1 MNVLLPVDGS
11 EHSEL
16 ACQAM
21 LGRPW
26 PSGTRVRIL
35 HVLPKFPFDT
45 PTEAEASLSAP
56 ADMDPKHHPASLME
70 ASAQLTRQA
79 ELLTRRVGEQLRAAG
94 LEVETRIVHGDARTE
109 ILADAENWE
118 ADLIVLASHGLTG
131 LKRWLLGSVAH
142 SIVSHAHCSVEIV
155 RAKTPH
161 EHGGKGSSPSH

>member
-1 MNVLLPVDGS
+1 MKILLPVDGS

-21 LGRPW
+21 LARPW

-35 HVLPKFPFDT
+35 HVLPKFPFGA
-45 PTEAEASLSAP
+45 PTEPQAAAPSVTPP
-56 ADMDPKHHPASLME
+56 ADHPASSMME
-70 ASAQLTRQA
+70 ARAQLTRQA
-79 ELLTRRVGEQLRAAG
+79 EILTQRVAEQLRSAG
-94 LEVETRIVHGDARTE
+94 LDVETRIVHGDARTE

-118 ADLIVLASHGLTG
+118 TDLIILASHGHTG

-155 RAKTPH
+155 RTKTPH
-161 EHGGKGSSPSH
+161 LHDA